1 MNLQAKKRM
10 VVITCETMT
19 HLPLKDLRNAK
30 RMYIS
35 IESSAGCWERIYPL
49 QSQAN
54 VIQVAKPNPKG
65 SISKIEK
72 TKKGAA

>member
-1 MNLQAKKRM
+1 MHTRKRM
-10 VVITCETMT
+10 VVITCEVHT
-19 HLPLKDLRNAK
+19 HIPLKDLRNAK
-30 RMYIS
+30 RMS
-35 IESSAGCWERIYPL
+35 IMIEDSAGCWERLYPI

-54 VIQVAKPNPKG
+54 VIQFAKPNPKG